1 MSDGQLL
8 LSVGSGNAVAAGGGS
23 PDSHEKRSAKHRRAV
38 IRAASS
44 RSLRRRRLRGSLAQA
59 LCVLALLI
67 ALAPLVALFYYTTAR
82 GVRGL
87 SAGFLVNPPTPP
99 GVPGGGISTA
109 IAGSLEIVGLAL
121 AMAVPA
127 ALAGALFLY
136 ERRGR
141 IASAIRFSADVLT
154 GVPSIV
160 IGIFAYALLVRPLH
174 HFSSLAA
181 SFALAVLMLPIMIR
195 ANEEAMRSVA
205 IDLWEAGVALGATAS
220 RVARSVVLRGALPG
234 LVTGNLLALARGV
247 GETAPLLFTVATPAA
262 AMTLVI
268 FTQGTQAFTAAQQ
281 TAWST
286 AFVLLVLVLMLSV
299 GARVVAWRLNRRTR

>member
-1 MSDGQLL
+1 MTEAQLVL
-8 LSVGSGNAVAAGGGS
+8 Q
-23 PDSHEKRSAKHRRAV
+23 RRRAI
-38 IRAASS
+38 IRAASD
-44 RSLRRRRLRGSLAQA
+44 RSLRARRLHAKAAQGLCAVA
-59 LCVLALLI
+59 LVI
-67 ALAPLVALFYYTTAR
+67 ALAPIVALFYYTAAR
-82 GVRGL
+82 GIGGL
-87 SAGFLVNPPTPP
+87 SAGFIFNPPTPP
-99 GVPGGGISTA
+99 GIPGGGISSA
-109 IAGSLEIVGLAL
+109 IAGTLEIVGIAL
-121 AMAVPA
+121 AMAVPSGV
-127 ALAGALFLY
+127 LGALFLY

-141 IASAIRFSADVLT
+141 LASAIRFSADVLT

-160 IGIFAYALLVRPLH
+160 IGIFAYAVLVRPLH
-174 HFSSLAA
+174 HFSNVAA

-195 ANEEAMRSVA
+195 ADEEAMRSVA
-205 IDLWEAGVALGATAS
+205 IDLWEAGVALGAPAS

-286 AFVLLVLVLMLSV
+286 AFALLILVLVLSV
-299 GARVVAWRLNRRTR
+299 GARVVAWSLTRRTR